1 MKLSAIVRVLVVLSI
16 LVGVASAS
24 ASSSEILK
32 ALLDARQGL
41 VTLLDTTD
49 TTAQGK
55 LEADIKKNSKL
66 VDEGLKAAL
75 SDKATPTEELP
86 KYKDLLRVWETFKKT
101 RDSEIIPAI
110 KAGKV
115 SDAKALAKGVQAERF
130 AKLKELLGSLGAK

>member
-16 LVGVASAS
+16 FVGVASAS

-75 SDKATPTEELP
+75 SDKATRTEDLP
-86 KYKDLLRVWETFKKT
+86 KYKDFSSVWEAFKKT

-130 AKLKELLGSLGAK
+130 AKMKELLGSLGAK